1 MRSDSIDGDNK
12 KMRASIDRQSIDECK
27 SGEGN
32 KLKPFDI
39 DTKRLNTS
47 QYESRVGAKKQS
59 LDETVRFD
67 ENEASS

>member
-1 MRSDSIDGDNK
+1 M
-12 KMRASIDRQSIDECK
+12 DRQSIDESK
-27 SGEGN
+27 SGDGQ

-47 QYESRVGAKKQS
+47 QYESRVGKKKQS
-59 LDETVRFD
+59 LDETVRLD